1 MSGPTSNIS
10 VLRILDGSGDTQ
22 VNWDRDGV
30 ASGDPEALAAVR
42 EAERIFEKAR
52 AGGAA
57 AFQIMPHGPAKRL
70 DHFDPE
76 ASEVLVIPA
85 MVGG

>member
-1 MSGPTSNIS
+1 VSDPNSNVS
-10 VLRILDGSGDTQ
+10 VLRILDGSGDTH
-22 VNWDRDGV
+22 VSWDRDGV
-30 ASGDPEALAAVR
+30 AAGDPEAMAAVR

-57 AFQIMPHGPAKRL
+57 AFQIMPHGPARRL
-70 DHFDPE
+70 DRFDPE
-76 ASEVLVIPA
+76 AKEVLVIPA

>member
-1 MSGPTSNIS
+1 M
-10 VLRILDGSGDTQ
+10 
-22 VNWDRDGV
+22 
-30 ASGDPEALAAVR
+30 AAVR

-57 AFQIMPHGPAKRL
+57 AFQIMPKAPARRL
-70 DHFDPE
+70 NHFDPE